1 MASKKVKEWSLD
13 YDLLHR
19 IGPLSGQFPWVLRVT
34 EHKDKPVPVLVVKER
49 TTSADDAGQ
58 GAQSRNKKVLR
69 DRGFLYG
76 QALRRCLPV
85 VRLIVAGVSDKAGVP
100 LELPR
105 FLTEG
110 RIAFRGNLPLDE
122 EAGAK
127 LALLFK
133 LQERV
138 GDMDRVE
145 LMAWRVERFSREEA
159 VYWMSRTSQFGEPA
173 NRWAQAGMRMML
185 GGQPGDRAATDMLE
199 KIRKQE
205 MQKNYGR

>member
-1 MASKKVKEWSLD
+1 MASGRKGKEWSLE
-13 YDLLHR
+13 YDFLHR
-19 IGPLSGQFPWVLRVT
+19 IAPLNQQYPWVLRVT
-34 EHKDKPVPVLVVKER
+34 EHMDKPVPVFVIKER
-49 TTSADDAGQ
+49 TAANTADGGQ
-58 GAQSRNKKVLR
+58 GLQSEGKKVLK

-85 VRLIVAGVSDKAGVP
+85 LRLIVGRVTDKAGVP

-105 FLTEG
+105 FLTDG
-110 RIAFRGNLPLDE
+110 RINFRGNLPLDE
-122 EAGAK
+122 EAGTK

-159 VYWMSRTSQFGEPA
+159 VYWMSRTRQFGEPA
-173 NRWAQAGMRMML
+173 NRWAQAGMRTML
-185 GGQPGDRAATDMLE
+185 GGQPGDRAVTDMLE
-199 KIRKQE
+199 KLRK
-205 MQKNYGR
+205 